1 MWKSAISFATY
12 LPRRPPNTTTPSKPP
27 LPTPEHALRQTKHE
41 IVRRVLTSH
50 NAILRNVPSSTP
62 TSSQTEHQSS
72 TASDSIRRHIPS
84 TVQRLP
90 HTGQHAA
97 TKRSLSM

>member
-41 IVRRVLTSH
+41 IVRRVLTRD
-50 NAILRNVPSSTP
+50 NDILRNVPSSTP

-72 TASDSIRRHIPS
+72 IASDSNRRHNPTTIR
-84 TVQRLP
+84 RLP
-90 HTGQHAA
+90 HTGQDAA
-97 TKRSLSM
+97 SKE